1 MPLQREARASDPG
14 SQRMTTTMELDT
26 SKRVL
31 VAEDNP
37 NLRKVLVNIIRRI
50 GYEHVMQTE
59 DGRSAWQLIELGKV
73 DLVLSDWAMPELDGI
88 EILRRMRA
96 ADAPI
101 RDIPFLMIT
110 AADTKSAIITA
121 GKEGVDAYIIKP
133 FSVKTVSDKIAEAI
147 TTRDHAS
154 ES

>member
-1 MPLQREARASDPG
+1 MEAIKG
-14 SQRMTTTMELDT
+14 LDT

-37 NLRKVLVNIIRRI
+37 NLRTVLVNIIKKI
-50 GYEHVMQTE
+50 GYTNVVQVE
-59 DGRSAWQLIELGKV
+59 DGRSAWQLIEMGKV

-88 EILRRMRA
+88 EVLRKLRKA
-96 ADAPI
+96 KPPI
-101 RDIPFLMIT
+101 NKIPFLMIT

-133 FSVKTVSDKIAEAI
+133 FSVKTVAEKIQEAVNVRI
-147 TTRDHAS
+147 AIG
-154 ES
+154 

>member
-1 MPLQREARASDPG
+1 MEAFKG
-14 SQRMTTTMELDT
+14 LDLT
-26 SKRVL
+26 KRVL

-37 NLRKVLVNIIRRI
+37 NLRTVLVNIIKKI
-50 GYEHVMQTE
+50 GYTSVVQVE

-88 EILRRMRA
+88 EILRKMRHA
-96 ADAPI
+96 KGPI
-101 RDIPFLMIT
+101 SNIPFLMIT

-133 FSVKTVSDKIAEAI
+133 FSVKTVAEKIQEAVNVR
-147 TTRDHAS
+147 TAS
-154 ES
+154 G